1 MKLKPDHPALS
12 EKRTIHRSKVYDAFS
27 FHSPIIKPVSLNSK
41 LGKGKTLIEKGRW
54 AGMPMFSLTLEER
67 ATCPSYC
74 FRWAECYGNGMPFA
88 HRFKPGEHLETRISF
103 EIGLLAGKFSSGF
116 VVRLHILGD
125 FYSTDYANLWASLLE
140 KHPELHIFGYTAH
153 TTATPIGQLIA
164 YMNTTDRCWIRHS
177 YSISHNREYPNEI
190 FAGSPDKV
198 SGIGCPE
205 QTKKTESC
213 LTCGLCWSTKQT
225 ITFED
230 HDKLYKERKSKYFA
244 KNELG
249 A

>member
-1 MKLKPDHPALS
+1 MRLKPDHPALS
-12 EKRTIHRSKVYDAFS
+12 EKRTIHPIKVYHAFS

-74 FRWAECYGNGMPFA
+74 LRWAQCYGNGMPFA
-88 HRFKPGEHLETRISF
+88 HRFKPGENLETRIDF
-103 EIGLLAGKFSSGF
+103 EIGLLAGRFPGGF

-125 FYSTDYANLWASLLE
+125 FYSADYADLWSSLLVD
-140 KHPELHIFGYTAH
+140 HSELRIFGYTGQFVL
-153 TTATPIGQLIA
+153 TSIGTEIA
-164 YMNTTDRCWIRHS
+164 RMNRIDRCWLRFS
-177 YSISHNREYPNEI
+177 RNVPYNRKYPNEI
-190 FAGSPDKV
+190 YAGSPDKV
-198 SGIGCPE
+198 SGIRCPE
-205 QTKKTESC
+205 QTKTTESC

-230 HDKLYKERKSKYFA
+230 HDKLHKERKRISALDK
-244 KNELG
+244 ELG